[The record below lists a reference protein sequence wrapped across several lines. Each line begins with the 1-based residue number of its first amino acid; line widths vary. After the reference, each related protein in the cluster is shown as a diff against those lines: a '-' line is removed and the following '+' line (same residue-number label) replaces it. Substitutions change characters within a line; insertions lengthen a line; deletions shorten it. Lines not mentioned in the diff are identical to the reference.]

1 MGRNSTG
8 AITTGAVQRI
18 EISYLLKK
26 GFIKKGCKVSGT
38 LSWSNGSTIGF
49 QSEYS
54 YEGMYLK
61 LNYANTNGYSGEV
74 THHEYMIQ
82 LKTIP
87 SNLGKGKVLYFV
99 CPETGRKAR
108 ILYKCYGSLIWKCR
122 TAYQNRIYYN
132 SQISSKLNY
141 HNTRYWNLNEKL
153 NILDTGF
160 MKSHYQGKVTSRKQ
174 RIMKLKIQRQRHDDL
189 RFLSMPKGLLKS
201 MQKFGLEGI
210 T

>member
-8 AITTGAVQRI
+8 AITTREVQRI
-18 EISYLLKK
+18 EISYLLKS
-26 GFIKKGCKVSGT
+26 GFIKKGCQVSGT
-38 LSWSNGSTIGF
+38 LSWNDGSNIGF
-49 QSEYS
+49 LSEYS
-54 YEGMYLK
+54 REGKYIK
-61 LNYANTNGYSGEV
+61 FNYSCTNCYSGEV
-74 THHEYMIQ
+74 THYDYMIQ
-82 LKTIP
+82 LKAIP

-99 CPETGRKAR
+99 CPITGRKAR
-108 ILYKCYGSLIWKCR
+108 ILYMCYGSQIWKCR

-141 HNTRYWNLNEKL
+141 HNTRYWDLNEKL

-160 MKSHYQGKVTSRKQ
+160 RKSHYQGKVTRGEQ

-189 RFLSMPKGLLKS
+189 RVLSMPKGLLKS